1 MMTERTWAL
10 DRLNLVGRLLLT
22 SDGTITPML
31 EQIVGE
37 RVVTARLDQSPAPTD
52 PETAALLAASDGRS
66 LLTRATH
73 LVGAVTG
80 TVYVRARS
88 VLAVD
93 AMPPPL
99 RADLLGTD
107 EPIGRLLR
115 RHRVETFREI
125 LSLQVPESGFPL
137 KPKRRYLVFTGGV
150 PAMLIDE
157 SFAAECFQACPCA
170 TCPARP
176 RSRWV

>member
-1 MMTERTWAL
+1 MMTERTWGL

-22 SDGTITPML
+22 SDGTVTPML

-37 RVVTARLDQSPAPTD
+37 RVVTAELGLSSAPTD
-52 PETAALLAASDGRS
+52 PETVALLAAADGS
-66 LLTRATH
+66 ALLTRSTH

-80 TVYVRARS
+80 TVYVRASS

-93 AMPPPL
+93 AVPPPL

-115 RHRVETFREI
+115 RHRIESFREI

-137 KPKRRYLVFTGGV
+137 EPRRRYLVFTGGV
-150 PAMLIDE
+150 PAMLIEE
-157 SFAAECFQACPCA
+157 SFAAECFQACPC
-170 TCPARP
+170 TICSVRLH
-176 RSRWV
+176 SRWE